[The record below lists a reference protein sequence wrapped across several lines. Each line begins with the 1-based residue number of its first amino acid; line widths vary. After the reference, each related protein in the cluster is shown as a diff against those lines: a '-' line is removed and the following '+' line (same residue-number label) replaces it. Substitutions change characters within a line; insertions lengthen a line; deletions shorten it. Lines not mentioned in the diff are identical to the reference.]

1 MTKPFSSLNVSDG
14 LNRQEIYLQPE
25 QSFRAYEVYLQA
37 SDARVYLCQRQNS
50 PYLRRKLVPIDQLS
64 ECVQAGRRYVHQE
77 ERCANV

>member
-37 SDARVYLCQRQNS
+37 SDARV
-50 PYLRRKLVPIDQLS
+50 VPVPKAEQSLP
-64 ECVQAGRRYVHQE
+64 A
-77 ERCANV
+77 